1 MPNVNKRILNARE
14 SAGLSLSELSN
25 LCGVTR
31 SALQR
36 YETGATKKIPLD
48 AITAIE
54 NALNLKQGSLMGWTE
69 EIEPNTTIPKGYEP
83 PPEMVPKPLV
93 GKVSCGVPILAEQN
107 ITDYI
112 NVPGDVHCDFLLTC
126 TGDSMID
133 AGIQSGDI
141 VYLVKQPDIDYNG
154 QIAAVRIDDE
164 ATLKKVY
171 KYDSKVVL
179 QPANA
184 AYEPLVYVKDEI
196 NNLTIEGVA
205 TGFTHKFALR
215 NKK

>member
-1 MPNVNKRILNARE
+1 MNIYERIKLRRE
-14 SAGLSLSELSN
+14 EIGMSQDELASKS
-25 LCGVTR
+25 GYKTR
-31 SALQR
+31 SSIC
-36 YETGATKKIPLD
+36 KIEDGKTDLPQSK
-48 AITAIE
+48 ITAIAK
-54 NALNLKQGSLMGWTE
+54 ALNTTTAYLMGWTE
-69 EIEPNTTIPKGYEP
+69 ESNTTIPRGYDP

-93 GKVSCGVPILAEQN
+93 GKVACGVPILAEQN

-112 NVPGDVHCDFLLTC
+112 NVPKDIHCDFLLTC